1 MAKYLEDLGGVLQ
14 SFAWANY
21 FEDLSTVLQ
30 SFGAAG
36 IALLVVP
43 VLITVL
49 ARNVPRA
56 LYTSLLSFASFML
69 FVAPASA
76 VSGLAMLSGLASFVV
91 ALDSIFARRR
101 MVALNKEIADLTSR
115 LNELEAAEQRRFLL
129 EVTRATKRN
138 GGRPPEGGPRMV
150 NC

>member
-1 MAKYLEDLGGVLQ
+1 MAKHIEDLGQ
-14 SFAWANY
+14 F
-21 FEDLSTVLQ
+21 LQ
-30 SFGAAG
+30 SFGVAPL
-36 IALLVVP
+36 ALLLLP
-43 VLITVL
+43 VLITAL
-49 ARNVPRA
+49 ARNATLA
-56 LYTSLLSFASFML
+56 LATSLLSFASFML

-129 EVTRATKRN
+129 EVTRATKHN
-138 GGRPPEGGPRMV
+138 GGRRGQPRPSSAPTDTNLV
-150 NC
+150 GRSTPSRE

>member
-1 MAKYLEDLGGVLQ
+1 
-14 SFAWANY
+14 
-21 FEDLSTVLQ
+21 
-30 SFGAAG
+30 
-36 IALLVVP
+36 
-43 VLITVL
+43 
-49 ARNVPRA
+49 

-138 GGRPPEGGPRMV
+138 RGRRGQPRPSSAPTDT
-150 NC
+150 NLIGRSTPSRE